1 MTRNCSIHDKS
12 SLVTFSEEQA
22 ITRKTLYRTQSQEGF
37 KKNGDTIVQPKFV
50 EAKKVGRFELRQS
63 IPVHHQLNE
72 LLKQNDAQKQ
82 LLNELY
88 TYVMNKEQQQQPSNH
103 ELSSII
109 VSNIIISQS
118 STHYSSDIGIA

>member
-1 MTRNCSIHDKS
+1 M
-12 SLVTFSEEQA
+12 VTFSEEQA

-37 KKNGDTIVQPKFV
+37 KKKGDSIVEPKFV

-88 TYVMNKEQQQQPSNH
+88 THVMNKEQQQQQPSNH

-118 STHYSSDIGIA
+118 SAHY